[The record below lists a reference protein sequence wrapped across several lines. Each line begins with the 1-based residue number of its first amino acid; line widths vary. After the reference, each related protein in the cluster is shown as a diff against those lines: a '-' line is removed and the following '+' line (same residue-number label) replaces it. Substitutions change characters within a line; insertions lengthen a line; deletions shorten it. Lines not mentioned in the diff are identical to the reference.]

1 MSAVITNK
9 DYKPPILAP
18 RIGMKTLKVLVEK
31 VKTTQHMVISSFNIQ
46 PAFTLKKTR
55 TSTDLGVLQ
64 GRGKERRKR
73 SPPPSALDNQ
83 NSRLER

>member
-9 DYKPPILAP
+9 GYKPSILAP
-18 RIGMKTLKVLVEK
+18 RGTLKVLVEK
-31 VKTTQHMVISSFNIQ
+31 VKTTQHMVISNFNIQ

-55 TSTDLGVLQ
+55 TSTDLGALQ
-64 GRGKERRKR
+64 GRGKDRRKR
-73 SPPPSALDNQ
+73 SPPPSASDNQ